1 MATARATAYG
11 ALHSL
16 PLEKGAIFEVAYAP
30 ACGHI
35 RGMWDRERLPASDE
49 WSGISPERMTDVVQ
63 CNLDQI
69 NHLGLRNAKMTGICR
84 FNHGTGSAMGLRRYH
99 YVDEQNGIYHFK
111 HCNREHPDIIV
122 REVASMVL
130 ELHLSGSTI
139 TVTNMAGT
147 TVFRHEG
154 QPGESLRLFELR
166 SMIHRKLIADE
177 LATSQ
182 SPLKLMRATRGP
194 FQSSPTVLR
203 GNVLLLRADR
213 VPRSHHVQR
222 RARGQAVITQFLT

>member
-1 MATARATAYG
+1 MAYA

-16 PLEKGAIFEVAYAP
+16 PLERCAIFEVAFAP
-30 ACGHI
+30 GP
-35 RGMWDRERLPASDE
+35 RGMWDRECGRMPASDE
-49 WSGISPERMTDVVQ
+49 WSGISLQRMTDVVQ
-63 CNLDQI
+63 CNLDKI
-69 NHLGLRNAKMTGICR
+69 AHDARICNGTGSAMAPKPICR
-84 FNHGTGSAMGLRRYH
+84 FNHGTRSAMALRKYI
-99 YVDEQNGIYHFK
+99 YVDEQNGIYHFQ
-111 HCNREHPDIIV
+111 HCNLEHPDILV
-122 REVASMVL
+122 REVATKVL
-130 ELHLSGSTI
+130 TLHVNGSTI
-139 TVTNMAGT
+139 TVTNLAGI

-182 SPLKLMRATRGP
+182 SPIKLMRATQGP

-203 GNVLLLRADR
+203 GNVMLLRGDR

-222 RARGQAVITQFLT
+222 RARGQAVITHFFK